1 MGKYDDITP
10 DELRAELVRFARL
23 VLKMEETGILLE
35 RSPTLLKMLGELRQ
49 MLFAYE
55 VMHTGNLVPTEE
67 KQQERERLQERILGP
82 RAEEEDALVRESLR
96 VVREAMEREQEL
108 QDEIEDGL
116 FSPDDDDE
124 D

>member
-10 DELRAELVRFARL
+10 AQLRAELVRFGRL

-67 KQQERERLQERILGP
+67 KRQERERLQERILGP
-82 RAEEEDALVRESLR
+82 RAEEEDAMVRESLR
-96 VVREAMEREQEL
+96 VVREALEREQEL